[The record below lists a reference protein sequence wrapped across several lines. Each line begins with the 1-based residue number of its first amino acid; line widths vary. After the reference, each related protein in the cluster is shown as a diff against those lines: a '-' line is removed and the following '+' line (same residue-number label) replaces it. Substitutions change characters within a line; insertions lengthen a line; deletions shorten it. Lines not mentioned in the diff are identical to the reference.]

1 MNDRYKLEK
10 LIGEGRAGE
19 VYLARDT
26 VLDRTVTIRK
36 FSENKFKEKGLTE
49 DWKDHFINLVIN
61 LSRLSHPNILKMI
74 DGGIHDDGPFLIT
87 AFVEGKKLRKLIK
100 ENGFEIIDAY
110 ELAEQLLDALIVAE
124 DGGFN
129 HLALSDTSI
138 LASENPSGGYN
149 YILLD
154 LGHGKLM
161 PLIHGDHKAWDK
173 ILKPECI
180 APELYEEKHY
190 GGRTT
195 QFIMGNLLFGLL
207 AGSHPFAGFTLEQ
220 AYHGYKEGKLGSLLD
235 YRVEAPK
242 DFVEWL
248 SKMLQPKV
256 DDRFSSLK
264 DALAALPQRP
274 KRFHSKKTKLPPK
287 SIAPDDLGFEVE

>member
-110 ELAEQLLDALIVAE
+110 ELAEQLI
-124 DGGFN
+124 
-129 HLALSDTSI
+129 
-138 LASENPSGGYN
+138 Y
-149 YILLD
+149 
-154 LGHGKLM
+154 
-161 PLIHGDHKAWDK
+161 
-173 ILKPECI
+173 C
-180 APELYEEKHY
+180 
-190 GGRTT
+190 
-195 QFIMGNLLFGLL
+195 
-207 AGSHPFAGFTLEQ
+207 
-220 AYHGYKEGKLGSLLD
+220 
-235 YRVEAPK
+235 
-242 DFVEWL
+242 
-248 SKMLQPKV
+248 
-256 DDRFSSLK
+256 
-264 DALAALPQRP
+264 
-274 KRFHSKKTKLPPK
+274 
-287 SIAPDDLGFEVE
+287 